1 MLGVTEQGGA
11 HRAEGG
17 ADTAEKDAP
26 SGEATSEETAAAT
39 GASSDASSSGS
50 SAAGQETSD
59 ASSGSSGSSES
70 ADTTTQRSETAQ
82 RSEPAQPAQESSPQ
96 GRSQRA
102 PVDVGEMIWK
112 IATILASVV
121 RVAAYVLAVVLVAF
135 IVLTLVG
142 VNPLNAVAR
151 VIGGVAD
158 TVVLAFRDLFLI
170 ADPSYAVVVNYGLA
184 AVFWALVAEF
194 GSRLIRWVAARL
206 A

>member
-1 MLGVTEQGGA
+1 
-11 HRAEGG
+11 
-17 ADTAEKDAP
+17 
-26 SGEATSEETAAAT
+26 
-39 GASSDASSSGS
+39 
-50 SAAGQETSD
+50 
-59 ASSGSSGSSES
+59 
-70 ADTTTQRSETAQ
+70 
-82 RSEPAQPAQESSPQ
+82 
-96 GRSQRA
+96 
-102 PVDVGEMIWK
+102 
-112 IATILASVV
+112 V